1 MVESG
6 CLISCASIRT
16 PVEGTHF
23 LQRVQ
28 MLCGVKR
35 FFLQLL
41 LLIHQGLQLLCAA
54 AHKHIR
60 PPGVKDQ
67 TDRGK
72 HRDDKK
78 RPVLAKQ
85 HLHRGFAEVT
95 VFPDPKRPVKMID
108 RKKICRDAP
117 VVAV

>member
-1 MVESG
+1 MRQHSG
-6 CLISCASIRT
+6 HLS
-16 PVEGTHF
+16 EGSHF

-35 FFLQLL
+35 LFLQLL
-41 LLIHQGLQLLCAA
+41 LLIHQGLQLLCTT
-54 AHKHIR
+54 AHKHVR
-60 PPGVKDQ
+60 APCVKNQ

-95 VFPDPKRPVKMID
+95 VFTDPKRPIEMID
-108 RKKICRDAP
+108 REKIRRDSP
-117 VVAV
+117 VVTV